1 VSSVLGTC
9 VVLFAS
15 AIPPVAAYRR
25 EVGPNAQ
32 ERTRPEATA
41 YVVDHTTS
49 TDGVLF
55 WGGEG
60 GLNFTTGR
68 RSPTRY
74 VYQYA
79 LYMRDYQS
87 ADRIGELLL
96 ALQREPPALIVDASP
111 ATIDVPPLDRGERE
125 QWTLLE
131 PKYAVLPEMDQIFRW
146 VEEHYVRVTE
156 VGFLRWPIY
165 QRREGSR

>member
-1 VSSVLGTC
+1 
-9 VVLFAS
+9 
-15 AIPPVAAYRR
+15 
-25 EVGPNAQ
+25 
-32 ERTRPEATA
+32 
-41 YVVDHTTS
+41 VDHTTS

-74 VYQYA
+74 AYQYA

-96 ALQREPPALIVDASP
+96 ALQHEPPALIVDASP
-111 ATIDVPPLDRGERE
+111 ATIDVPPLDRAERE
-125 QWTLLE
+125 RWTLLE